1 MKKNC
6 SKHSRSLIK
15 LYLLKNQIYKNYI
28 RNLNE
33 PCLDNFML
41 ELKQAFKIIYLYSIK
56 KKKIL
61 FIGFPFNKTLH
72 NKTKHIFISKI
83 FYNKNKLNLNNFD
96 LIVVNKTSK
105 KDDDIIAKTIK
116 ETKTLIVFG
125 DIINKHYKKSYH
137 VFKLSKKKIKT
148 FCIFAIFSILFR
160 AEKI

>member
-1 MKKNC
+1 
-6 SKHSRSLIK
+6 
-15 LYLLKNQIYKNYI
+15 
-28 RNLNE
+28 
-33 PCLDNFML
+33 
-41 ELKQAFKIIYLYSIK
+41 
-56 KKKIL
+56 L

-137 VFKLSKKKIKT
+137 VFKLSKKKNKNFLY
-148 FCIFAIFSILFR
+148 FCYFFYFI
-160 AEKI
+160 